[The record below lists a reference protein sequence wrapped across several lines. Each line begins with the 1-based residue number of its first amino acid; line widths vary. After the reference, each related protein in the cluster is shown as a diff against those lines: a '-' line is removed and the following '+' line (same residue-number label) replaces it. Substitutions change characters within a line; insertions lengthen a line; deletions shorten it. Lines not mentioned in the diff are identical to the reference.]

1 MHVPHGR
8 VGSVEGSDGNRS
20 FGESPGSG
28 TAASQRSD
36 AGGRGRSRAEPS
48 GLRALS
54 VAGRR
59 LLALAFLLFSI
70 FAISPLLLLP
80 VGVPLDLFAVA
91 LIAAPGDP

>member
-20 FGESPGSG
+20 FVESPGSG
-28 TAASQRSD
+28 SAASQRSD

-54 VAGRR
+54 VAGQR
-59 LLALAFLLFSI
+59 LLAVAFLLLSI
-70 FAISPLLLLP
+70 LMMSTLVLLP
-80 VGVPLDLFAVA
+80 VGVPLALLAVA
-91 LIAAPGDP
+91 LIAVPGDA